1 MFLKSLKSACESNQ
15 IVRFMHVNLKASK
28 KPKSDSQHCWTV
40 EVSEMNGTRER
51 VMITN
56 GPTAATALRRAW
68 TETENRCNPLE
79 NKRTTDAG
87 PERETH
93 TSNVE
98 TKDMQLWNAS
108 SLDSVAA
115 AADRRLSLIMSYTVC
130 TVYAEQ
136 DNGGNCFQLAIFRIS
151 ESCIFLI
158 WSHKEFFSFPKL
170 TSYYTIWW
178 VYPSTPSSET
188 ALSISI

>member
-1 MFLKSLKSACESNQ
+1 
-15 IVRFMHVNLKASK
+15 
-28 KPKSDSQHCWTV
+28 
-40 EVSEMNGTRER
+40 MNRTHER

-98 TKDMQLWNAS
+98 TKDVQLWNAC

-115 AADRRLSLIMSYTVC
+115 AAVRRLSLIMSYTVC

-158 WSHKEFFSFPKL
+158 WSHQEFLSFPKC
-170 TSYYTIWW
+170 TFYYTIWW
-178 VYPSTPSSET
+178 VYPSPPSSET
-188 ALSISI
+188 GLYNHTKLKL